1 MSTTPYTSPYGA
13 EGTTKIP
20 GGSQYARAALLANQ
34 QYKQR
39 LSDLNR
45 QRQQTM
51 ISSGYT
57 GNIDPTTGLLKD
69 FRVDPTS
76 KYGGYQLLNR
86 GQYQQGQE
94 VTAQNIDRGLGTGG
108 GLAAQ
113 NLGNARFEWGRQDAD
128 FARGIQDQ
136 FSAFDRTQ
144 MDYMFDRD
152 QALYNAELQ
161 AAQSAIGAGDY
172 GSPGGG
178 DDWYDDD
185 PSGAQEP
192 GLPPV
197 GRQAPL
203 LPAGV
208 VRNAIRKTFAPK
220 KRRPARRKQ
229 VVATQRWA
237 GGKKANVVN
246 TRPVKRKKKKPV
258 PGKYRAWG
266 PR

>member
-13 EGTTKIP
+13 EGTTTIP

-57 GNIDPTTGLLKD
+57 GEIDPTTGLLKN
-69 FRVDPTS
+69 FGVDPTS

-86 GQYQQGQE
+86 GQYQQGEE
-94 VTAQNIDRGLGTGG
+94 VRAQNIDRGLGTGG

-113 NLGNARFEWGRQDAD
+113 NLGNARFDWGRQDAD

-178 DDWYDDD
+178 DYYDDD
-185 PSGAQEP
+185 PSGAQDPAGP
-192 GLPPV
+192 G
-197 GRQAPL
+197 GNAAPL

-208 VRNAIRKTFAPK
+208 VRRAVRKTFAPK
-220 KRRPARRKQ
+220 KKAPARRP

-237 GGKKANVVN
+237 GGKVANVVN
-246 TRPVKRKKKKPV
+246 KAPAKKKKPV

>member
-13 EGTTKIP
+13 EGTTQIP

-57 GNIDPTTGLLKD
+57 GEIDPTTGLLKN
-69 FRVDPTS
+69 FGVDPTS

-86 GQYQQGQE
+86 GQYQQGEE
-94 VTAQNIDRGLGTGG
+94 VYAQNIERGLGTGG

-113 NLGNARFEWGRQDAD
+113 NLGNARFDWGRQDAD
-128 FARGIQDQ
+128 FARGVQDQ

-161 AAQSAIGAGDY
+161 AAQDAIGAGDY

-178 DDWYDDD
+178 DDGYSGDD
-185 PSGAQEP
+185 PSGAQDPAES
-192 GLPPV
+192 G
-197 GRQAPL
+197 GNAAPL
-203 LPAGV
+203 LPPGV
-208 VRNAIRKTFAPK
+208 VRRAVRKTFAPK
-220 KRRPARRKQ
+220 KRPARKQ

-237 GGKKANVVN
+237 GGKVAKVVN
-246 TRPVKRKKKKPV
+246 TRPAKKKAPAKKAP